1 MTIVKTHSYSI
12 NLDNCLY
19 WRSVNTGTLGFKLTD
34 GTCISTTCPYQRG
47 VDQIERYLK
56 YSRNSNN
63 VIVLSYNSKP
73 IAVKR
78 KPFNGEQEYN
88 IDLDGRT
95 AEEVIGKI
103 VKKMGKS

>member
-34 GTCISTTCPYQRG
+34 GTCITTTCPYQKG